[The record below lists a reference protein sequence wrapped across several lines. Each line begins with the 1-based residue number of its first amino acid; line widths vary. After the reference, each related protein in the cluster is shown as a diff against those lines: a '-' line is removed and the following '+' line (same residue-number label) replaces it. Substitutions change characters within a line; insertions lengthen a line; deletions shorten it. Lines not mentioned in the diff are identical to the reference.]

1 MPVPHN
7 SSFFTGL
14 LPNQH
19 HQSTEGMDHIILM
32 ALQMP
37 LPAEHKLAILPVS
50 ILSQIILWGQWLQ
63 VYTVQMFFP
72 VTEQAASQECTE
84 LGAMTPHFLG
94 LLTAERKDIR
104 HNLYEA
110 QLLVNPLPLSS
121 T

>member
-1 MPVPHN
+1 VRLECGHGRREATSDRLIASAERPVTIIPLTIGLSVTSKN
-7 SSFFTGL
+7 RFRQPVTGSEKQTVL
-14 LPNQH
+14 TSL
-19 HQSTEGMDHIILM
+19 
-32 ALQMP
+32 
-37 LPAEHKLAILPVS
+37 
-50 ILSQIILWGQWLQ
+50 

-94 LLTAERKDIR
+94 LLTPERKDIR

>member
-1 MPVPHN
+1 VTIIPLTIGLSVTRKKPV
-7 SSFFTGL
+7 TGSEKQTVL
-14 LPNQH
+14 TSL
-19 HQSTEGMDHIILM
+19 
-32 ALQMP
+32 
-37 LPAEHKLAILPVS
+37 
-50 ILSQIILWGQWLQ
+50 

-94 LLTAERKDIR
+94 LLTPERKDIR

>member
-1 MPVPHN
+1 
-7 SSFFTGL
+7 
-14 LPNQH
+14 
-19 HQSTEGMDHIILM
+19 
-32 ALQMP
+32 
-37 LPAEHKLAILPVS
+37 
-50 ILSQIILWGQWLQ
+50 
-63 VYTVQMFFP
+63 MFFP

-94 LLTAERKDIR
+94 LLTPERKDIR